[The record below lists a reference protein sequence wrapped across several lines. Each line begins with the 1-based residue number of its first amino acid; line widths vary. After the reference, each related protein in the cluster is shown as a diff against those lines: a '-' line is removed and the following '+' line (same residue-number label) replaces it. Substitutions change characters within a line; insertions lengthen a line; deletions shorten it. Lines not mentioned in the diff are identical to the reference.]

1 MCAVLD
7 PRAPT
12 KRDAIVE
19 TLRREILS
27 GQRPRGSRLLQ
38 DRLADDFGASIT
50 PVREALRQLES
61 EGLLVGEP
69 KRGMRVASVSFDE
82 VAATYIM
89 RRLVESYAMR
99 RAMFNLSRRD
109 LSEAERLAEQ
119 AAAAADP
126 QMARDLNRAFHFFFY
141 ERCGLPA
148 LTNRIDAMWRA
159 FPWDLTLSTKDRA
172 EASYLEHRELLQAL
186 RHGDEEAVAQ
196 ATEEHIAHGFQSIA
210 HRLDDPSKGDPFDFS
225 LP

>member
-1 MCAVLD
+1 MRVLLTPSRELILVGD
-7 PRAPT
+7 LIPSKALTWRGGAS
-12 KRDAIVE
+12 
-19 TLRREILS
+19 LRSKADSELGNIEC
-27 GQRPRGSRLLQ
+27 PRG
-38 DRLADDFGASIT
+38 
-50 PVREALRQLES
+50 
-61 EGLLVGEP
+61 
-69 KRGMRVASVSFDE
+69 ASVSFDE

-119 AAAAADP
+119 AAAATDP

-141 ERCGLPA
+141 ERCGLPS

-159 FPWDLTLSTKDRA
+159 FLWDLTLTTKDRA
-172 EASYLEHRELLQAL
+172 EASFLEHRELLQAL
-186 RHGDEEAVAQ
+186 RQGDEEAVAR

-210 HRLDDPSKGDPFDFS
+210 HHLDGTSKGDPFDFS